1 MTRDERID
9 AILKHIREQMPE
21 PTPVLHQYVERDFY
35 ARVQPRTSDT
45 RDWSGSSAAGREWGG
60 ARWSGGRDV

>member
-1 MTRDERID
+1 MTRDERIER
-9 AILKHIREQMPE
+9 ILQYIRQEAPAPIHVE
-21 PTPVLHQYVERDFY
+21 HQYQERDWY